1 MDIVLVSLL
10 KLISHIFLL
19 FPLLNLNRLM
29 PAGVSVILN
38 VMLIT
43 TEEFMGVFTINSYFN
58 PQFNCIPK
66 ILVVFVMTPLSK
78 QVQL

>member
-29 PAGVSVILN
+29 PSGVSVILN

-58 PQFNCIPK
+58 
-66 ILVVFVMTPLSK
+66 LSI
-78 QVQL
+78 

>member
-19 FPLLNLNRLM
+19 FPLLILNRLM

-43 TEEFMGVFTINSYFN
+43 TEEFMGVITITSYFN
-58 PQFNCIPK
+58 
-66 ILVVFVMTPLSK
+66 LSI
-78 QVQL
+78 